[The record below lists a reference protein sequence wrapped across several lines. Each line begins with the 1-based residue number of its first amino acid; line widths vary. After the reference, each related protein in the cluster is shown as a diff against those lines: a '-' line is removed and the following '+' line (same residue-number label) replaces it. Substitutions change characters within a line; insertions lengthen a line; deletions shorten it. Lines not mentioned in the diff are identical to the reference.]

1 VTHLGCPRKKMA
13 LVRALHGRC
22 PWLVL
27 ELHGRRNGEARR
39 RGGRG
44 GRRGAGGTAAGGALG
59 GSMIYGIVV
68 TMAIGI
74 ADSIFCHRKSK
85 G

>member
-1 VTHLGCPRKKMA
+1 MGKLA
-13 LVRALHGRC
+13 
-22 PWLVL
+22 
-27 ELHGRRNGEARR
+27 GEGGEGEGEGQGARLP
-39 RGGRG
+39 
-44 GRRGAGGTAAGGALG
+44 GGALG

-74 ADSIFCHRKSK
+74 ADSFCCHRKSK